1 MESTIHELYQQ
12 VEDLQNYVEGLEAE
26 KLELQEAQKQ
36 HQADTGMQL
45 AFGLC

>member
-1 MESTIHELYQQ
+1 MQSTINELSQQ
-12 VEDLQNYVEGLEAE
+12 VEDLQNYAQ
-26 KLELQEAQKQ
+26 ELEAQKHELEAQMQ

>member
-1 MESTIHELYQQ
+1 MQSTIHELSQQ

-36 HQADTGMQL
+36 QADTGMQL